1 MKQKLADEF
10 EYLATQSVT
19 PLTEFLRLI
28 SCRYMIDNV
37 VNIIEGIKNKVDFD
51 ILVAGLDPMGYFPE
65 IKNMKI
71 ADSDDYGTL
80 YSAVLIDTPVGP
92 YFMKFL
98 EDVIG
103 EGNQN
108 ISMHEI
114 QNLFKD
120 IKPEYIRT
128 SLKKMWLQDFYAY
141 CEKELSDV
149 SKEYMLDI
157 LNFESDCM
165 TIQIVY
171 NSIGNKDFQSAATR
185 SSTRKKL
192 CVNQGFLYP
201 DCEKELVNATTLEG
215 LKDAVRG
222 ISNYYDLLKDA
233 PDPTKRDDFGPQTK
247 SLDDMMY
254 EEELK
259 KFSLAFEE
267 QAHYGVFYAYLKL
280 KEQEIR
286 NIVWLAEMVARK
298 LPKNNPGW
306 KKYLVPF
313 KWA

>member
-1 MKQKLADEF
+1 M
-10 EYLATQSVT
+10 ATQSVQ
-19 PLTEFLRLI
+19 PLSEFFRLI

-37 VNIIEGIKNKVDFD
+37 VNMIEGIKNKVDPD
-51 ILVAGLDPMGYFPE
+51 ILISNLDPLGYFPE

-71 ADSDDYGTL
+71 VDADDYGTL
-80 YSAVLIDTPVGP
+80 YSTVLVDTPVGP
-92 YFMKFL
+92 YFMRFL

-114 QNLFKD
+114 QALFKD
-120 IKPEYIRT
+120 LKPEYIRT
-128 SLKKMWLQDFYAY
+128 SLKKMWLEDFYKF
-141 CEKELSDV
+141 CEEKTNDLT
-149 SKEYMLDI
+149 KEYMCDI
-157 LNFESDCM
+157 LKFEADFK
-165 TIQIVY
+165 TIQIIY
-171 NSIGNKDFQSAATR
+171 NSIGNKDFSSAANRT
-185 SSTRKKL
+185 STRKKL
-192 CVNQGFLYP
+192 CPSLGYLYP
-201 DCEKELVNATTLEG
+201 DCEKQLVDATTLIG
-215 LKDAVRG
+215 LMDAVKG
-222 ISNYYDLLKDA
+222 VGNYYDLLKEA
-233 PDPTKRDDFGPQTK
+233 PDPSKREDFGPQTR

-267 QAHYGVFYAYLKL
+267 QSHYGVFYAYLKL

-286 NIVWLAEMVARK
+286 NIVWLAEMITRK

-313 KWA
+313 KY

>member
-1 MKQKLADEF
+1 M
-10 EYLATQSVT
+10 ATQSVQ
-19 PLTEFLRLI
+19 PLSEFFRLI

-37 VNIIEGIKNKVDFD
+37 VNMIEGIKNKVDPD
-51 ILVAGLDPMGYFPE
+51 ILISNLDPLGYFPE

-71 ADSDDYGTL
+71 VDADDYGTL
-80 YSAVLIDTPVGP
+80 YSTVLVDTPVGP
-92 YFMKFL
+92 YFMRFL

-114 QNLFKD
+114 QALFKD
-120 IKPEYIRT
+120 LKPEYIRT
-128 SLKKMWLQDFYAY
+128 SLKKMWLEDFYKF
-141 CEKELSDV
+141 CEEKTNDLT
-149 SKEYMLDI
+149 KEYMCDI
-157 LNFESDCM
+157 LKFEADFK
-165 TIQIVY
+165 TIQIIY
-171 NSIGNKDFQSAATR
+171 NSIGNKDFSSATNR
-185 SSTRKKL
+185 TSTRKKL
-192 CVNQGFLYP
+192 CPSLGYLYP
-201 DCEKELVNATTLEG
+201 DCEKQLVDATTLIG
-215 LKDAVRG
+215 LMDAVKG
-222 ISNYYDLLKDA
+222 VGNYYDLLKEA
-233 PDPTKRDDFGPQTK
+233 PDPSKREDFGPQTR

-267 QAHYGVFYAYLKL
+267 QSHYGVFYAYLKL

-286 NIVWLAEMVARK
+286 NIVWLAEMITRK

-313 KWA
+313 KY